1 MAHTLQELTWLPLE
15 RIVIDSELTS
25 RPARPPD
32 YAAENRILVALA
44 RELAKP
50 ESDVLHVLSMSAL
63 SLCGA
68 GSAGIS
74 LIELEEGRA
83 VFRWHSIV
91 GKLAYL
97 EGGCISRDASPC
109 GHVIKA
115 HRATLMATPE
125 RHYSALIGLD
135 PPVHEALLIPFTML
149 DQDVGTVWIVSH
161 DPSHGFDA
169 EDRRLMT
176 SLAGFASAAFTLR
189 ASMQSALDTAA
200 ELSKANQKLRKLK
213 RKPF

>member
-1 MAHTLQELTWLPLE
+1 MSTIFPSLQWLPLE
-15 RIVIDSELTS
+15 RVVIDAELES

-32 YAAENRILVALA
+32 FAAENRVLVALA

-50 ESDVLHVLSMSAL
+50 ESDILNVLAMSAL
-63 SLCGA
+63 GLCGA

-74 LIELEEGRA
+74 LIELEDSRA

-91 GKLAYL
+91 GQLSHL
-97 EGGCISRDASPC
+97 QGGCISRDASPC
-109 GHVIKA
+109 GHVIKS
-115 HRATLMATPE
+115 HRATLMASPE
-125 RHYSALIGLD
+125 RHYSALMGID

-149 DQDVGTVWIVSH
+149 EQDVGTVWIVSH
-161 DPSHGFDA
+161 DPERGFDS

-189 ASMQSALDTAA
+189 SSMQSALDTAA
-200 ELSKANQKLRKLK
+200 ELSQANQRLRKLK
-213 RKPF
+213 RKMP